1 MNDLICIVDA
11 DRPGRATITRY
22 LQHGGYDVA
31 EFDSA
36 NRFLDELRRGADP
49 GCILLDLEH
58 GDLAGPALQDHLTTL
73 GSPSPIIFLTGQ
85 GDVRTT
91 VKVMKAGAEDVLTKP
106 VSEQALLESVRL
118 ALANFQHDRARRGW
132 ERNARTL
139 LASLTPREREVFES
153 VIRGKANKRTGREL
167 GITERTIK
175 AHRQR
180 IFEKLHAATV
190 ADLVSL
196 AERLGIIPHDEL
208 TTDKQ
213 REDREETIG

>member
-1 MNDLICIVDA
+1 MNDLICIVDDDQSFRLNIA
-11 DRPGRATITRY
+11 RL
-22 LQHGGYDVA
+22 LQLSGYEVA

-36 NRFLDELRRGADP
+36 NRFLDELGRGPDP
-49 GCILLDLEH
+49 GCILLDIKL
-58 GDLAGPALQDHLTTL
+58 GDSNGPALQERLAKL

-118 ALANFQHDRARRGW
+118 ALATSQHERARRGW
-132 ERNARTL
+132 ERNARAL
-139 LASLTPREREVFES
+139 LAGLTPREREVFEC
-153 VIRGKANKRTGREL
+153 VIRGKANKLTAREL

-180 IFEKLHAATV
+180 IFEKMQAGTV

-196 AERLGIIPHDEL
+196 AERLGIIPHDEPFS
-208 TTDKQ
+208 DM
-213 REDREETIG
+213 RHEER